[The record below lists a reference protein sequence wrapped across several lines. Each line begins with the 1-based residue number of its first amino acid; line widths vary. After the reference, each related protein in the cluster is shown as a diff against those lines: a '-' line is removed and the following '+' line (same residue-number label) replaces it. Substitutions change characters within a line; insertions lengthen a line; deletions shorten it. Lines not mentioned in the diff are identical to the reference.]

1 MSGKTA
7 NPFKKRLVAILIFLG
22 SLCLYIRTMAPSVV
36 LGDSGEFQFV
46 PYILGIAHPTGYP
59 FFTLVGKLFS
69 FLPVGSIAYRMNLLA
84 AFCGAL
90 TVTLVYLMILE
101 LIPKSSFNLPAVI
114 GAAFLATSPDL
125 WQHSIHA
132 NAHII
137 TAVLAALSLFF
148 LLRWSNSGKD
158 SLLYAFSFVCGVV
171 PTHHPLLVFAFPSY
185 ALFAFFVKPNL
196 LRSAKKLTLLSL
208 AFLTGLS
215 FYLYLPIRSAT
226 APPFGPSDLHTL
238 DGFLRVITAR
248 GLRMNIFHFG
258 LEELPRRLWE
268 MKTILFLQYD
278 PLSILLGLVGL
289 VWLLIKERKAFALL
303 FTYSALT
310 VLVTINIFH
319 DALSYLLGPFVAHS
333 VLIGVGASH
342 LFKLWGRWGPRGK
355 AVGKMALA
363 LILLAFPI
371 RRGIWC
377 FPRIDMSGN
386 RIADEFVNDV
396 FDYFG
401 GKGEGAFLLCNWE
414 NIAPLWYY
422 KFVEGRWPDER
433 DVRPFFVSADIHWA
447 DAVWSHIG
455 KGPVYLYDYRREV
468 VEAGFRLLPVRRFYK
483 VLREPLFEMPRIQHR
498 INVTFGEKITLLGY
512 DLDKESVKVG
522 ETLRLTIYLQASE
535 KLEEYYMPF
544 FRLINWYRFTT
555 DSRFLSPF
563 WEPGEVVA
571 ERYDIVV
578 PFGVEP
584 GEYPLEVGIS
594 SLSRGEDLLTPDG
607 HTTLK
612 LTRVEVEEGKVE
624 APLEAIEKALANF
637 GSKILLVGAEVRAGG
652 EKVTVPWA
660 DPPCV
665 RPGDRI
671 QVTLYWRALQ
681 RVEEGYTVFVH
692 VIDGNNRIWGQ
703 KDSIPL
709 SGSYPIFYFIP
720 RWLPD
725 QVVADRYEFHIDP
738 NAPPG
743 DYWIEVGMYGMET
756 IKRLPIFDK
765 GFNLAGD
772 RVILGRIRIEP
783 HSVK

>member
-1 MSGKTA
+1 
-7 NPFKKRLVAILIFLG
+7 
-22 SLCLYIRTMAPSVV
+22 
-36 LGDSGEFQFV
+36 
-46 PYILGIAHPTGYP
+46 
-59 FFTLVGKLFS
+59 
-69 FLPVGSIAYRMNLLA
+69 
-84 AFCGAL
+84 
-90 TVTLVYLMILE
+90 
-101 LIPKSSFNLPAVI
+101 
-114 GAAFLATSPDL
+114 
-125 WQHSIHA
+125 
-132 NAHII
+132 
-137 TAVLAALSLFF
+137 
-148 LLRWSNSGKD
+148 
-158 SLLYAFSFVCGVV
+158 
-171 PTHHPLLVFAFPSY
+171 
-185 ALFAFFVKPNL
+185 
-196 LRSAKKLTLLSL
+196 
-208 AFLTGLS
+208 
-215 FYLYLPIRSAT
+215 
-226 APPFGPSDLHTL
+226 
-238 DGFLRVITAR
+238 
-248 GLRMNIFHFG
+248 MNIFHFG

-268 MKTILFLQYD
+268 MKIILFLQYD

-333 VLIGVGASH
+333 VLIGVGASY
-342 LFKLWGRWGPRGK
+342 LFKLWDKWGPRGK
-355 AVGKMALA
+355 AVGKIALA

-371 RRGIWC
+371 KRGMWC

-401 GKGEGAFLLCNWE
+401 GRGEGAFLLCNWE
-414 NIAPLWYY
+414 NMTPLWYY

-447 DAVWSHIG
+447 DAVWAHIG
-455 KGPVYLYDYRREV
+455 KGPVYLYDYRREI
-468 VEAGFRLLPVRRFYK
+468 VEAGFRLLPVGRFYR
-483 VLREPLFEMPRIQHR
+483 VLQEPLFEMPRIQHR
-498 INVTFGEKITLLGY
+498 MNVTFGEKMTLLGY
-512 DLDKESVKVG
+512 DLDKESVRVG

-544 FRLINWYRFTT
+544 FRLVNWYRFTT

-594 SLSRGEDLLTPDG
+594 SLSRGEDLQTPDG
-607 HTTLK
+607 HTTLE
-612 LTRVEVEEGKVE
+612 LTKVNVEESEIKP
-624 APLEAIEKALANF
+624 PLEVIDNALANF
-637 GSKILLVGAEVRAGG
+637 GSKILLIGAGVRAGG
-652 EKVTVPWA
+652 ERVTFPWEE
-660 DPPCV
+660 PPRV

-681 RVEEGYTVFVH
+681 RSEEGYTVFVH
-692 VIDGNNRIWGQ
+692 VIDGHNRIWGQ

-725 QVVADRYEFHIDP
+725 QAVADRYEFHIDP

-772 RVILGRIRIEP
+772 RLILGMIRIEP
-783 HSVK
+783 PSAE